1 MGRKKENDQG
11 KLYSHPVRTRV
22 TEEVFNKLNNLINT
36 TDTRTIGEVT
46 RKILSEERI
55 TYYHKD
61 ISLNGPMEEL
71 ASIKKEL
78 RSIGININ
86 QITRHFNSVPDEQQK
101 IFDALKVLEQ
111 YKRVEIKVEH
121 LLAEVSQLGHK
132 WLQK

>member
-1 MGRKKENDQG
+1 MGRKKENNQE

-22 TEEVFNKLNNLINT
+22 TEEVFNRLNSLINI

-46 RKILSEERI
+46 RKILSQERI

-61 ISLNGPMEEL
+61 ISLNGSMEEL

-78 RSIGININ
+78 RSIGVNIN
-86 QITRHFNSVPDEQQK
+86 QITRHFNSVSDEQQK
-101 IFDALKVLEQ
+101 VFDALKVSEQ
-111 YKRVEIKVEH
+111 YKRVEIRVEH
-121 LLAEVSQLGHK
+121 LLSVVSQLGHK